1 MRALRDCKYVTP
13 RLATVQPLKSYHL
26 LHAAVTGAADA
37 NADSALFARSVR
49 SVVAGFVEHAVYAA
63 AAQAAARSL
72 PAGQRARRLQLG
84 FACDAN
90 PLAALLFGASE
101 SAEFERR
108 WNALNRL
115 ARLGVRTHLESH
127 ASGPGMR
134 RQPHATAAD
143 STFRAELV
151 EQCIEAARSC
161 AQQRLAS
168 TDRADHLHSLAQAL
182 APPSSAT
189 ADVTGML
196 YEEPATELLDAAA
209 RLGCAPRTL
218 QRDLGR
224 YDLTF
229 GLVKQAVRLTIAGY
243 RLRNRDESITATAHA
258 AGFFDSA
265 HLNHAWETACDISPS
280 VYRTLAGRR

>member
-1 MRALRDCKYVTP
+1 MRALRDCKYVTS

-26 LHAAVTGAADA
+26 LHAAVSGAADA
-37 NADSALFARSVR
+37 HGEAALLARSMR
-49 SVVAGFVEHAVYAA
+49 SVVAGFVEHDVYAE

-72 PAGQRARRLQLG
+72 RAGQRTRRLALG

-101 SAEFERR
+101 STEFERR

-115 ARLGVRTHLESH
+115 ARLGVRTHLESN
-127 ASGPGMR
+127 ASGPSLR
-134 RQPHATAAD
+134 RQPHIAAAD
-143 STFRAELV
+143 SAFRAELV

-161 AQQRLAS
+161 AQQRPAS
-168 TDRADHLHSLAQAL
+168 ADRPDHLLSLARAL
-182 APPSSAT
+182 APPASAA

-209 RLGCAPRTL
+209 QLGCAPRTL

-224 YDLTF
+224 HGLTF

-243 RLRNRDESITATAHA
+243 RLRNLDESITATAHA

-265 HLNHAWETACDISPS
+265 HLNHAWEAACDIAPS
-280 VYRTLAGRR
+280 VYRTLAGRL